1 MDEMIR
7 AAQRG
12 DDAALDV
19 LWKRVKRYACAVA
32 CRFKP
37 CAFADFD
44 DFRQCAYLGF
54 RAAVMA
60 YTGIGFLNLV
70 RWCTL
75 RECQKVTDLY
85 GSRRQVRADSLDV
98 LLSDGET
105 TPADLVPDESLPPA
119 DARITSDEL
128 ASDVRAAVAALPD
141 RERRLIET
149 RWLRGDKPL
158 TLEAAGRVMGINN
171 RERACQIEQRAFER
185 LRNDPVLKMYRTPH
199 TAVECR
205 WVGLSSFM
213 RDHTSSVEADA
224 LPRVQQAM
232 RKKRRTDAYTALLRE
247 LAADGLS
254 PEELDSIT
262 GA

>member
-1 MDEMIR
+1 MDELIY

-12 DDAALDV
+12 DDAALAV
-19 LWKRVKRYACAVA
+19 LWERVKQYACAVA

-54 RAAVMA
+54 RAAVRA

-98 LLSDGET
+98 LLPDGET

-119 DARITSDEL
+119 DARIACDEL
-128 ASDVRAAVAALPD
+128 VRDVRAAVAALPD
-141 RERRLIET
+141 RERRMIET
-149 RWLRGDKPL
+149 RWLCGDKPL
-158 TLEAAGRVMGINN
+158 TLEEAGQSMGINN
-171 RERACQIEQRAFER
+171 RERAHQIEQRAFRR
-185 LRNDPVLKMYRTPH
+185 LRNDPVLMSYMQPH
-199 TAVECR
+199 TAAECR
-205 WVGLSSFM
+205 GVGLSSFM

-224 LPRVQQAM
+224 LARVQQAM
-232 RKKRRTDAYTALLRE
+232 RKKRRADAYTALLKE
-247 LAADGLS
+247 LVADGLS
-254 PEELDSIT
+254 PEELASIT